1 MNFITGRR
9 FRLLPLKFPASV
21 IHPAPSML
29 PERARFLIS
38 SWATEVVTELGG
50 GQGDEPGWVSE
61 KRDCC
66 LDGINCW
73 WYFKVFRVLKILEW
87 VFWWPGKS
95 FERSWPSPLHTTLI
109 FCASFLSLDKFSW
122 RNEKELEEKDRK
134 NRTESGPLMPLK
146 WQVARVAEIKF

>member
-21 IHPAPSML
+21 IHPAPSVL
-29 PERARFLIS
+29 PERALFLIS

-50 GQGDEPGWVSE
+50 GQGDEPGRASE

-95 FERSWPSPLHTTLI
+95 FEWSWQLPHYVQPWYFVPL
-109 FCASFLSLDKFSW
+109 SW
-122 RNEKELEEKDRK
+122 VWINFPGEMKK
-134 NRTESGPLMPLK
+134 NSKKRTGKTGQNPVRWCHWNGR
-146 WQVARVAEIKF
+146 WQGWQK